1 MNSATLQQLSQQ
13 ADALQQSLDALMD
26 PDKAPATIQRAVFNA
41 QVKQQMRR
49 ARNKADNTLKSGQYA
64 YIPRE
69 YGKVRISDSGAV
81 YIAAGVG
88 WRRVKGKAALDVKQ
102 MVARADAKA
111 AVIMPRLQ
119 AALEGRAA

>member
-1 MNSATLQQLSQQ
+1 MNLQQINEQ
-13 ADALQQSLDALMD
+13 ANALQQSLDALTD
-26 PDKAPATIQRAVFNA
+26 PATIQGLMVNVQA
-41 QVKQQMRR
+41 KQQMRR
-49 ARNKADNTLKSGQYA
+49 ARNKANKTLKSGQYA

-81 YIAAGVG
+81 YIAAGSG

-111 AVIMPRLQ
+111 VAVTPHFL
-119 AALEGRAA
+119 AVLEGRATQ

>member
-1 MNSATLQQLSQQ
+1 MNLQQINEQVTT
-13 ADALQQSLDALMD
+13 LQQSLDALTD
-26 PDKAPATIQRAVFNA
+26 PATIQRVMVNVQA
-41 QVKQQMRR
+41 KQQMRR
-49 ARNKADNTLKSGQYA
+49 ARNKADKTLKSGQYA

-81 YIAAGVG
+81 YIAAGAG

-111 AVIMPRLQ
+111 VAITPHFLAV
-119 AALEGRAA
+119 LEGRAAR